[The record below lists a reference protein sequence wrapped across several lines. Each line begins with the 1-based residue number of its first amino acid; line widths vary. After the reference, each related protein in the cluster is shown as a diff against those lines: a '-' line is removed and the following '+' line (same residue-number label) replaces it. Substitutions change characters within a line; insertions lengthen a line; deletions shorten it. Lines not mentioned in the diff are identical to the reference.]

1 MTSLAAS
8 PATNTPPKSP
18 LPTSIPSSSTTSV
31 HAVQKSP
38 AVLTEGRKAELLQ
51 SARRSRLQWV
61 LDGRD
66 RNPVPAFFES
76 PNSAVV
82 ASSAAAAADEAERR
96 RQSVQQI
103 IAQIPAAQCI
113 EEVLNFFNELISDGE
128 QVDLE
133 SILLTIQEEDDV
145 DLLLE
150 HFKQSQLTSLDD
162 PTALPTAF
170 PSNTGGHVSQYDVFI
185 KKLLHPQAGLV
196 VKAMQQFI
204 TKFTTSMRRNHKYQ
218 QQQQQQSNSSLVAA
232 NVTAV
237 STSSQSE
244 EEAKRLS
251 QAIWAFL
258 EHIFE
263 IMRDCPLFSSENPAQ
278 FEESKLCAEKFVFNK
293 VHSFLFTANDFNDRV
308 QNEATHQR
316 IESLSFITVE
326 HLDIKSLHSVSAG
339 ASVVSG
345 DVVEQLLSRPITYL
359 LHLQHVTCPHDAL
372 LILRYCSQAIAQ
384 ILKESRTDGK
394 LPGADELLPVM
405 ILAIKYANPP
415 HIHSWIKYLQ
425 RFTRPSRLVSEAG
438 YLITNF
444 VSAVYFL
451 DHVDAN
457 ALTISP
463 EEFEQAMKAS
473 KLRAKDRLTKQ
484 LQQQQQQQQ
493 QQTTAT
499 TSLEGSDIASI
510 SVEALVKEYNEEVS
524 KRAQK
529 EYISI
534 KATMSLLTYGKP

>member
-493 QQTTAT
+493 TTAT